1 MCACLLQNSFISKRL
16 TEEIP
21 GKPFVIVTGHR
32 IVKLKQIE
40 QMLRIAV
47 QAKGRLYDETMNFLE
62 ESDIKL
68 SVTKRTLLVQS
79 TNFPLE
85 VLFLRDDDI
94 PQTVATGVA
103 DIGIVGENEY
113 VERAEDAEIVKRL
126 GFSKCRLSL
135 AIPKDE
141 IYEGLEWFEG
151 KKIATS
157 YPGILSQFL
166 KEKGIR
172 ADIHVITGSVE
183 VSPGIGLAD
192 AIFDIVSSG
201 STLVSN
207 RLKEVEVVLKSE
219 ALLIG
224 NRHLSEGKQ
233 EILKELLFRMDAV
246 RTAEDKKYV
255 LMNAPSDKVD
265 DIVAVLPGMKSPTV
279 MPLAQKG
286 WCSVHTVLDEKCFWE
301 IIGKLKALGAE
312 GILVLPIE
320 KMIP

>member
-1 MCACLLQNSFISKRL
+1 
-16 TEEIP
+16 
-21 GKPFVIVTGHR
+21 
-32 IVKLKQIE
+32 
-40 QMLRIAV
+40 MLRIAV
-47 QAKGRLYDETMNFLE
+47 QAKGRLYDETMSFLE

-68 SVTKRTLLVQS
+68 NPTKRTLLVQS

-94 PQTVATGVA
+94 PQSVATGIA

-113 VERAEDAEIVKRL
+113 VEKGEEAEIVKRL

-135 AIPKDE
+135 AIPKDAE
-141 IYEGLEWFEG
+141 YPGVEWFDG

-157 YPGILSQFL
+157 YPGILSAYL
-166 KEKGIR
+166 KQQQVK

-183 VSPGIGLAD
+183 VSPGIGLSD

-207 RLKEVEVVLKSE
+207 SLKEVEVVMKSE

-224 NRHLSEGKQ
+224 NRNLSEEKR

-246 RTAEDKKYV
+246 KTAEDKKYV
-255 LMNAPSDKVD
+255 VMNAPKDKLEQ
-265 DIVAVLPGMKSPTV
+265 ILAVLPGMKSPTV
-279 MPLAQKG
+279 MPLAQED

-320 KMIP
+320 KMIV